1 MIKQHLMFSLDNDVV
16 IHKDSDADF
25 EVSIDTVHCCHINE
39 FTEHTPNISNTYTPS
54 NGDKFYFLPGVVI
67 PRIKLKDLYSQY
79 KIANVR
85 DMEKAT
91 HIFCGSGTFS
101 SMTYR
106 SWMYDCKTESFLK
119 FIEAAYENGGIN
131 KFYYDKVKDALE
143 FYTNEYVLIKDF
155 ATIRFITDDDLSYGI
170 KNGEVTGSSKSYIKV
185 NPDYEDIYSNV
196 VKLNLYDDQS
206 LMPYINGSDAV
217 TLDENM
223 YETLNTMLSSSDKD
237 NTVVAMEIMSNC
249 NFKESILYLTVL
261 FHDFG
266 HKFSDMP
273 SKNHVNF
280 KTLLNFMGLT
290 SRGMSISRDMCVE
303 ILKNKNAVTV
313 ENMQFLLNKF
323 GASIPTE
330 AYSKYFIV
338 KTVCLTPELDAMI
351 NDELSL
357 TLKEDY
363 TPVINETEITNEHIN
378 DNFLNF

>member
-1 MIKQHLMFSLDNDVV
+1 MFNLDNDVT
-16 IHKDSDADF
+16 IHKDSDANF
-25 EVSIDTVHCCHINE
+25 EVSIDTVHCCLSNE
-39 FTEHTPNISNTYTPS
+39 FTEHTTNISNTYTPS

-101 SMTYR
+101 SMTYV
-106 SWMYDCKTESFLK
+106 SWMYDCKTEAFLK
-119 FIEAAYENGGIN
+119 FIEAAYVNKGID

-143 FYTNEYVLIKDF
+143 FYTNENVLIKDF
-155 ATIRFITDDDLSYGI
+155 ATARFLTDDDLSYRLTG
-170 KNGEVTGSSKSYIKV
+170 NDVPGSSRRYIKV
-185 NPDYEDIYSNV
+185 NPEHENTYSSI

-237 NTVVAMEIMSNC
+237 NIVVAMEIMSNC

-266 HKFSDMP
+266 HRFSDMS

-290 SRGMSISRDMCVE
+290 TRDMNIGRDRCVE
-303 ILKNKNAVTV
+303 ILKNKNAITV

-323 GASIPTE
+323 GASVPTE

-338 KTVCLTPELDAMI
+338 KTVCLSPELDAMI

-363 TPVINETEITNEHIN
+363 TPVINEPEITNEHIN
-378 DNFLNF
+378 NNFLNF